1 MGEYEEIIKLLK
13 TRRNELERRIDT
25 VEQDIRKP
33 RPQDSEE
40 QALER
45 ESDDVLAVLDEAAR
59 SELNQIYN
67 ALERIKRNEYG
78 ICVVCKEKIPIA
90 RLTALP
96 YTDRCIACAKE

>member
-1 MGEYEEIIKLLK
+1 MGEYEEIVKLLK
-13 TRRNELERRIDT
+13 MRRNELEQRINI

-33 RPQDSEE
+33 HPQDSEE

-59 SELNQIYN
+59 SELNQIYD

-78 ICVVCKEKIPIA
+78 ICMVCKEKIPIE
-90 RLTALP
+90 RLKVLP